1 MEKTDRK
8 IIFSL
13 ELYGAYFVEVRDY
26 TKTKTYF
33 NVEINAISWSNNI
46 PASARVHRLT
56 TVFNVVFFLLRLF
69 YVFS

>member
-33 NVEINAISWSNNI
+33 NVEINAIS
-46 PASARVHRLT
+46 
-56 TVFNVVFFLLRLF
+56 
-69 YVFS
+69 